1 MERVVPSH
9 CGQRNC
15 PPGYAGPKC
24 QDLEVDKIPPKVE
37 YCPGDLWFITKNGSA
52 LVAWDEPHFSDNVGV
67 VGVQEKSGH
76 RPGQT
81 LLWGI
86 YQIAYVASDAAGN
99 TATCTFKVQQLRF
112 FSLNLPCKIWNF
124 CRCRF
129 CQSFARNS
137 PTRSEVTKRAKIGAL
152 ADSLRCAK
160 SVVTLASNSLRRFPN
175 FTLAVLKVSGGQT
188 QMLTYLWYIRLV
200 RVSFFLFTYLLYK
213 VLVFTLLYFDS

>member
-1 MERVVPSH
+1 MGRPQSGNPKAYTESGFQGHLTKVQIWNRALDVTTEIQKQVRDCRTEPVLYRGLVLTWAGYEDTIGGLVQTTFCPVTNYLSGSVLGVERVVPSH

-99 TATCTFKVQQLRF
+99 TATCTFKVNNF
-112 FSLNLPCKIWNF
+112 GFSL
-124 CRCRF
+124 
-129 CQSFARNS
+129 
-137 PTRSEVTKRAKIGAL
+137 
-152 ADSLRCAK
+152 
-160 SVVTLASNSLRRFPN
+160 
-175 FTLAVLKVSGGQT
+175 
-188 QMLTYLWYIRLV
+188 
-200 RVSFFLFTYLLYK
+200 
-213 VLVFTLLYFDS
+213 